1 MSIFEQLSAY
11 DHEQVVF
18 CRDESVGLKAIIA
31 IHNTSLGPSL
41 GGTRMLDY
49 PSEAD
54 AVRDVLRLS
63 RGMTYKAAVAGL
75 DLGGGK
81 AVIIGDPSM
90 KSEPMFRAFGRFV
103 DTLGGRYITA
113 EDMNTTVEDMENIRR
128 ETKWVTGSEA
138 AHGGSGD
145 PSPVTAWGVFHGI
158 RACLEITYG
167 SPDLSGRTVAI
178 QGVGNVGWWLAKYLH
193 DAGAKLLYTDVSAR
207 RLTAATE
214 QFGGRVLEG
223 DEFYKAEADVLAPCA
238 IGGIINPRTVPLLRA
253 PIIAGGANNV
263 LDDERRDGESLS
275 QRGINYA
282 PDYVINA
289 GGLINVYSEL
299 KGYGREK
306 AMQDAANIF
315 DTVKRVINKAKVDAT
330 TTALA
335 ANRVAEER
343 IAAVHRLKR
352 VHLPRG

>member
-1 MSIFEQLSAY
+1 MSIFEQLSSY
-11 DHEQVVF
+11 DHEQIVF
-18 CRDESVGLKAIIA
+18 CRDDTVGLKAIIA
-31 IHNTSLGPSL
+31 IHNTTLGPAL

-49 PSEAD
+49 ASEAD

-75 DLGGGK
+75 DIGGGK
-81 AVIIGDPSM
+81 AVIIGDPSL
-90 KSEPMFRAFGRFV
+90 KSEAMFRSFGRFV
-103 DTLGGRYITA
+103 DSLGGRYVTA
-113 EDMNTTVEDMENIRR
+113 EDMNTTVEDMGNIRR
-128 ETKWVTGSEA
+128 ETRWVTGSEA

-145 PSPVTAWGVFHGI
+145 PSPVTAWGCFHGI
-158 RACLEITYG
+158 RACLEVTYG
-167 SPDLSGRTVAI
+167 SPDVAGRTVAI

-193 DAGAKLLYTDVSAR
+193 EQGAKLLYADVSTK
-207 RLTAATE
+207 RLAKAVE
-214 QFGGRVLEG
+214 SFGGTVLEG

-238 IGGIINPRTVPLLRA
+238 IGGIINPRTIPMLRA
-253 PIIAGGANNV
+253 PIIAGGANNQ

-282 PDYVINA
+282 PDYVVNA
-289 GGLINVYSEL
+289 GGLINVYAEHRD
-299 KGYGREK
+299 YGRAQ

-315 DTVKRVINKAKVDAT
+315 DTVKRVINKAKMEGT
-330 TTALA
+330 TTVMA

-352 VHLPRG
+352 VWLAKR